1 MTTHDHA
8 VAAAL
13 ADLGAD
19 TLTEQDMLP
28 AYLTEY
34 LPSHAGASDWTLI
47 TESKRL
53 LDHLSVPSIH
63 AEVARLGFWSDIPT
77 HLLATIWN
85 APTLQNTPPQRRRF
99 LRNVAQSRLFGPQSG
114 SSVLWALPPSSFSV
128 PLTGH
133 TGPVTGVC
141 PVTLPDGTT
150 LIATTSDDKTVRF
163 WDPVGRCEVAR
174 RVISPSVPF
183 GCVSV
188 DEGVAV
194 ACSDGVV
201 VLRLPMEQ
209 EGIDVRTR

>member
-133 TGPVTGVC
+133 TNWVTGVC

-150 LIATTSDDKTVRF
+150 LIATTSHDQTVRLWNPATETQLSEALTGDHVF
-163 WDPVGRCEVAR
+163 AAHGRLAVCTGAIIAAVDLGSFSASSATSV
-174 RVISPSVPF
+174 RVTS
-183 GCVSV
+183 
-188 DEGVAV
+188 
-194 ACSDGVV
+194 
-201 VLRLPMEQ
+201 R
-209 EGIDVRTR
+209 